1 MLFMPFFQARKNGRF
16 LFRRGH
22 GRPLVRLQGHDFMT
36 GKAPDF
42 PPRLFDGLDIIHGLR
57 IMRHTTGPID
67 STRTGIIRRF
77 GIDKGLVPCT
87 A

>member
-1 MLFMPFFQARKNGRF
+1 
-16 LFRRGH
+16 
-22 GRPLVRLQGHDFMT
+22 MT

-57 IMRHTTGPID
+57 IMRHATGPID

-77 GIDKGLVPCT
+77 GIDKGLVPC
-87 A
+87 ALAFDHLAEVLDAAKDVFPAVVGIDLE